1 MRIGAAPSTQPLF
14 FPIVEKRAGR
24 HDAASNA
31 RGGCAITTAVLLPGN
46 MCDARLWSGGG
57 SAVAAELAAR
67 GVGVVHS
74 GRLDQTTIAAMAAD
88 VLAQVSGRLL
98 PIGFSMGGIVALEMA
113 RQVPERVAGLVLI
126 DTNAGADLPERA
138 AVRPVQQARVRGGA
152 LATIV
157 ADELKPA
164 YLAAASRGNTALKD
178 LLFAMAMRLGED
190 VFCAQSEA
198 LCTRAD
204 LGPVLDGFAGPVLFA
219 VGAEDALCPP
229 DWHAAMAA
237 RCARATLRVIDGA
250 GHMLPL
256 ERPHELAAAIGRWLD
271 DNGEMP

>member
-1 MRIGAAPSTQPLF
+1 MPV
-14 FPIVEKRAGR
+14 IVREA
-24 HDAASNA
+24 
-31 RGGCAITTAVLLPGN
+31 AITTAVLLPGN

-57 SAVAAELAAR
+57 SAVEAGLAAR
-67 GVGVVHS
+67 GLAVAYADLS
-74 GRLDQTTIAAMAAD
+74 DAATISDMAAG
-88 VLAQVSGRLL
+88 VLARVPGTLL
-98 PIGFSMGGIVALEMA
+98 PVGFSMGGIVALEMA
-113 RQVPERVAGLVLI
+113 RQAPERVAGLVLI

-138 AVRPVQQARVRGGA
+138 VVRPVQQARVRGGA

-164 YLAAASRGNTALKD
+164 YLAAANRGDAALKD
-178 LLFAMAMRLGED
+178 LLFDMAMRLGDD

-198 LCTRAD
+198 LRARAD
-204 LGPVLDGFAGPVLFA
+204 LGPVLDAFAGPVLFA

-237 RCARATLRVIDGA
+237 RCTRATLRIIDGA

-256 ERPHELAAAIGRWLD
+256 ERPHELAQAIGQWLD
-271 DNGEMP
+271 DIGEMP